1 MSPKTTT
8 RAGSVTSPS
17 DIRNIVLVG
26 SAGSGKTTLF
36 ENLLKSRIPGYRGE
50 KDDPE
55 RLAALT
61 LAGITGD
68 GVVINLLD
76 APGHPDFVSELRAG
90 LRAADAAVFV
100 VSAADGVDTTAQ
112 VLWAECR
119 KVGMPRAV
127 VVTKLDTEHADYYS
141 AVESVRAAFG
151 EGVHPAYIPLRAAGG
166 EIIGNLSLL
175 TRRTHDYSSG
185 TRVARAATP
194 EEAELIEN
202 YRSDYVESIITESE
216 DEALMESY
224 FNGDELP
231 TEAVVADL
239 MKAMYHGAFHPVIP
253 VMTSGVGIEELIGLI
268 GRGFPTPLRRTLP
281 SVKTPAGADV
291 TVGEISPSAPLLAQV
306 IRTTSDP
313 FAGRLSMVRVFNGT
327 LKSDASVQIVG
338 KRTLFGQAANEHHP
352 DHSETEKVGGLTV
365 ASGIEMSSVETAIAG
380 EIVYVAK
387 LSKAETGDTL
397 SATDSPAVIQPWSP
411 AVPLLPMAVRAQSR
425 NDEDKLAGAL
435 GRLVVEDAS
444 VLLQR
449 QEGTDQLLLWTMGQ
463 GHSDLLMGRLK
474 DRYGVNVT
482 TEPIRVAL
490 RETFI
495 APSEAQG
502 RHVKQSGGHGQYGV
516 CHIRVEP
523 MERGAGFEFVD
534 EVVGG
539 AVPRQFIPS
548 VEKGV
553 RAQLEKGTVSGYPMV
568 DIRVILDDGKAHP
581 VDSSDMAFQSAGSLA
596 LKEAAK
602 PEKVALLEPLD
613 EVAVTVSDE
622 FLGAVMTDLGNRRGQ
637 LLGTDSAEGGMST
650 VRALVPQ
657 SELSKYAIDL
667 RGLAR
672 GSGSFTRAFSRYEI
686 MPPQAAAEAIKAAKQ
701 TEG

>member
-8 RAGSVTSPS
+8 RTGSVSSPS
-17 DIRNIVLVG
+17 DIRNVVLVG
-26 SAGSGKTTLF
+26 STGSGKTTLF

-61 LAGITGD
+61 LAGIAGD

-127 VVTKLDTEHADYYS
+127 VVTKLDAEHADYDA
-141 AVESVRAAFG
+141 AVESVRSAFG
-151 EGVHPAYIPLRAAGG
+151 GGVHPAYIPLRAASGD
-166 EIIGNLSLL
+166 IIGNLSLL

-185 TRVARAATP
+185 ARVARAATP
-194 EEAELIEN
+194 EEAELIEQ
-202 YRSDYVESIITESE
+202 YRADYVESIITESE

-224 FNGDELP
+224 FNGDDLP

-239 MKAMYHGAFHPVIP
+239 MKAMYHGMFYPVIP

-268 GRGFPTPLRRTLP
+268 GRGFPTPLRRTLS

-291 TVGEISPSAPLLAQV
+291 TVGEISLGAPLLAQV

-327 LKSDASVQIVG
+327 LKSDATVQIVG
-338 KRTLFGQAANEHHP
+338 KRTLFGQTVNDHHP
-352 DHSETEKVGGLTV
+352 DHSESEKVGGLSV
-365 ASGIEMSSVETAIAG
+365 ASGVEMSGVETAIAG

-397 SATDSPAVIQPWSP
+397 SATDAPAVIEPWSP

-435 GRLVVEDAS
+435 GRLVVEDSS

-463 GHSDLLMGRLK
+463 AHSDLLMSRLK
-474 DRYGVNVT
+474 ERYGVNVT